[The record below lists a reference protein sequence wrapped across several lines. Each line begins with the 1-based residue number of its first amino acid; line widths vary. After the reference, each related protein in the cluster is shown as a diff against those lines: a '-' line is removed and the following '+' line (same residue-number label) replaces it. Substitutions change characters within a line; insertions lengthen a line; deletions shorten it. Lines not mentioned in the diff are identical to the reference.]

1 MASAAGN
8 GDLVCGRVD
17 SAGRL
22 VEADTMLGRLQ
33 QEAGAS
39 VGERLML
46 PQLAAVARLV
56 RKLGIAVARPAVV
69 AGRDYDVELW
79 VRGEPDGDDV
89 LITIE
94 SWRRRPPQGPRLEQA
109 ARGEDLLP
117 ATRGEWATDTE
128 LRITE
133 LSADLAELLGVGV
146 GEANGQPMTRLL
158 RLLEGEDG
166 AMPLLLA
173 VASRAPFSEQRAVGR
188 SGPGTQLVL
197 EGMPVLAADGSLA
210 GYRGRALPEHKAH
223 PTAANEAG
231 NGVLGLDP
239 ALDHA
244 LRSPIDRIIRAAEGI
259 ADRSE
264 GPLRSDYAAYAGDI
278 AAAARHLLS
287 VIRSMVD
294 QPPELESQINLGASA
309 DEAFGLVEAEA
320 EENSVILQREG
331 AQSLAAVGDPRAIIQ
346 ILVNLLANAVRHSPP
361 GGRVTLSLVAGTEFA
376 SATISDE
383 GPGIAPTDQERI
395 FERFEQAQPGGG
407 AGLGLAIA
415 RRLARSMGGDITL
428 VSVPG
433 EGARFTLSVP
443 LAG

>member
-33 QEAGAS
+33 QEAGS
-39 VGERLML
+39 RVGERLML

-79 VRGEPDGDDV
+79 VRGEPDGEDV

-94 SWRRRPPQGPRLEQA
+94 SWRRRPPQGPRLEQT
-109 ARGEDLLP
+109 ARGEDILP
-117 ATRGEWATDTE
+117 ATRGEWATDSE

-146 GEANGQPMTRLL
+146 GEANGQPLTRLL
-158 RLLEGEDG
+158 RLVEGEDG

-173 VASRAPFSEQRAVGR
+173 VASRAAFSDQLAVSRAGQG
-188 SGPGTQLVL
+188 SQLVL
-197 EGMPVLAADGSLA
+197 DGSPMIAADGSFA
-210 GYRGRALPEHKAH
+210 GYRGRALPEQKSMPA
-223 PTAANEAG
+223 AANEAG
-231 NGVLGLDP
+231 NGAFGLDP

-259 ADRSE
+259 AERSE

-294 QPPELESQINLGASA
+294 QPPELESRIDLGVSA

-320 EENSVILQREG
+320 EEKSVTLQREG
-331 AQSLAAVGDPRAIIQ
+331 VQSLAATGDPRAVIQ
-346 ILVNLLANAVRHSPP
+346 ILVNLLANAVRHSPE

-376 SATISDE
+376 SATVSDE
-383 GPGIAPTDQERI
+383 GPGIAPADQERI
-395 FERFEQAQPGGG
+395 FERFEQAQPSGG

-443 LAG
+443 LAR